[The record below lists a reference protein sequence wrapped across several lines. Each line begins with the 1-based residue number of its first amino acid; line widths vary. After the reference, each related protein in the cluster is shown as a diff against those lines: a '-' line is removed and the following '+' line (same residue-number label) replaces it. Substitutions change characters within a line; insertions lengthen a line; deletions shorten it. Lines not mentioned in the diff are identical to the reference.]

1 MYYLL
6 LLFIKIYILSNSLAS
21 SMSSSYSS
29 FVSFKGDLYMKKVF
43 KVSGIFYSFLNKN
56 LKVLSRTDVSLVFSE

>member
-1 MYYLL
+1 
-6 LLFIKIYILSNSLAS
+6 
-21 SMSSSYSS
+21 MSSSYSS